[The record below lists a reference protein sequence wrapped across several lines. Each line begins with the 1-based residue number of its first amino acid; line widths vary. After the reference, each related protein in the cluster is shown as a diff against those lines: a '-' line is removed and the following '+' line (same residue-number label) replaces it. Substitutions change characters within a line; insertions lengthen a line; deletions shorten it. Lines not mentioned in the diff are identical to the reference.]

1 MNILSNCRFC
11 KSSNIKQLRAIAS
24 HCFENSYQLYHCN
37 NCLSKFHNP
46 KEHPVD
52 LDLMYQE
59 LSTAEGRFKAD
70 VPFTKNKVWKKQVKI
85 IQNELGKIPESVIDV
100 GCRSGD
106 FLMHFDKSVAK
117 EGVELSKHSAEIAES
132 RGIKVYQN
140 FAENI
145 KFEKNYEV
153 VSCYALLE
161 HLEHPLILIE
171 NLKKI
176 TSENGLLVILIPF
189 HECLKQKIL
198 SFFGVKWHM
207 YSPPEHLNF
216 FSTKYLNSLIEAEG
230 EFKLIN
236 KTITSGGLINPFRKV
251 PVLKRA
257 FSLFMAIWDASPLNK
272 LPIFDHMYLYYR
284 KN

>member
-1 MNILSNCRFC
+1 MNGISNCRFC
-11 KSSNIKQLRAIAS
+11 DSSKINVLKPIAS
-24 HCFENSYQLYHCN
+24 HCFDNSYQLYHCD
-37 NCLSKFHNP
+37 NCLSKFFNP
-46 KEHPVD
+46 NEHSVD
-52 LDLMYQE
+52 LDKMYQE

-70 VPFTKNKVWKKQVKI
+70 VPFVRNKVWAKQVKI
-85 IQNELGKIPESVIDV
+85 IQNELGKTPSSIIDV

-106 FLMHFDKSVAK
+106 FLMHFNKEVEK
-117 EGVELSKHSAEIAES
+117 EGVELSKFSASIAEA
-132 RGIKVYQN
+132 RGIKVYQD

-145 KFEKNYEV
+145 QFNKTYEV

-161 HLEHPLILIE
+161 HLEHPLVLIE

-176 TSENGLLVILIPF
+176 TSQNGLLVIAIPL
-189 HECLKQKIL
+189 HECLKQKVL
-198 SFFGVKWHM
+198 SFFGVQWHM

-216 FSTKYLNSLIEAEG
+216 FSTKYFNGLIENSG
-230 EFKLIN
+230 EFTLIN
-236 KTITSGGLINPFRKV
+236 RTITSGGLINPFRKI

-257 FSLFMAIWDASPLNK
+257 FSLFMTIWDASPLNK